1 MWCLGFALA
10 LAGPA
15 SAFQAPP
22 PRPRP
27 PPKPVVVEPEPA
39 PARGDAV
46 PGRVSAD
53 GAERLATF
61 AAAKATL
68 PFDVRR
74 GDERVGAA
82 EIGFRR
88 AEFGGGPALE
98 VRTVRRSQ
106 DARAEVVEEVVGLY
120 RFEPFLEPLLL
131 SRTVTT
137 RMGESEPTVVRQ
149 RLVADGRRLVVADQ
163 GKGAGPAELWRS
175 ERPLVTDNSIFAFA
189 LAMERTEG
197 GTLEIDYLSAAP
209 KLDLLRGAHLVVGP
223 TRVTPDGARK
233 LTSLELLAPRA
244 EGAAPE
250 RIWRA
255 LVDQR
260 DRFHSIQLGAAG
272 PELVPQTP

>member
-1 MWCLGFALA
+1 MWCLGLAFA

-15 SAFQAPP
+15 SALQAPP

-27 PPKPVVVEPEPA
+27 PPKPVVVEEVT
-39 PARGDAV
+39 PARDAAV

-53 GAERLATF
+53 GAERLAAF
-61 AAAKATL
+61 AAAKAAL
-68 PFDVRR
+68 PFDLRR
-74 GDERVGAA
+74 GDERLGAA

-98 VRTVRRSQ
+98 VRTVRRTQ

-120 RFEPFLEPLLL
+120 RFEPFLEPLLV

-137 RMGESEPTVVRQ
+137 RMGENEPTSVRQ
-149 RLVADGRRLVVADQ
+149 RLVADGRRLVVAEQ
-163 GKGAGPAELWRS
+163 GSGAAPAEIWRS
-175 ERPLVTDNSIFAFA
+175 ERPLITDNSIFAFA
-189 LAMERTEG
+189 LALERTEG
-197 GTLEIDYLSAAP
+197 GTLEVDYLATAP
-209 KLDLLRGAHLVVGP
+209 KLDLLRGARLVVGP
-223 TRVTPDGARK
+223 TRVAPDGARK

-250 RIWRA
+250 RLWSA

-272 PELVPQTP
+272 MELVPRAP